1 MKDLKVKGPLE
12 RGAAADLWRNTL
24 SRIPSVFGRL
34 VYLSSLRDPN
44 TGRYEHHGLGLVF
57 GDRQADIALQSS
69 HTDTFLEW
77 LCYDLEQ
84 QKADLNLYLSDLPEL
99 KKTVL
104 DTWLRLA
111 PYRNLL
117 PGSASDVEKR
127 VYLSDLEAL
136 LAVLRNEYGVADL
149 DPDA

>member
-1 MKDLKVKGPLE
+1 
-12 RGAAADLWRNTL
+12 
-24 SRIPSVFGRL
+24 
-34 VYLSSLRDPN
+34 
-44 TGRYEHHGLGLVF
+44 
-57 GDRQADIALQSS
+57 S